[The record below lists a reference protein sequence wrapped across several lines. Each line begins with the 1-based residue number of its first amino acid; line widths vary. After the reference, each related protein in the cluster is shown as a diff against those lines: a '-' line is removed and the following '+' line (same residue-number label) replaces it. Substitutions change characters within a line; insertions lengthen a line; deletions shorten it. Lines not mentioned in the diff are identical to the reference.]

1 MLKKPNTSELNAL
14 RYNYEIICCIFY
26 KNKNQHHR
34 QVWWKYVSM
43 LRQKLQL
50 YFSLSLQFRE
60 EQQKKV
66 LLIIPKA
73 YLYFSSI
80 IAQGQFPK
88 LGLVLV
94 TILASI
100 RNIFWKDK
108 IYQEN
113 IEETDSEDVG
123 EIIEMCV
130 LEKSG
135 LVDL

>member
-1 MLKKPNTSELNAL
+1 MLKKPNTNELNAL
-14 RYNYEIICCIFY
+14 RHNYEIICCIFY

-43 LRQKLQL
+43 LRRKLHL
-50 YFSLSLQFRE
+50 YFLLSLRSRE

-66 LLIIPKA
+66 LLLVPKA

-100 RNIFWKDK
+100 RNIFWKDE
-108 IYQEN
+108 ISQEN
-113 IEETDSEDVG
+113 VEEIDSEDVG
-123 EIIEMCV
+123 ETVEV
-130 LEKSG
+130 HVFEKSG